1 MKRFSIL
8 ALIVA
13 GLTMATISSC
23 SKDDSSSNS
32 GSTVDSRDL
41 SIGTYIGTY
50 TSVFAGQTNTDSTGF
65 IITKGA
71 NNTISISEDGINIAT
86 SAVTS
91 SGTNFKANIPA
102 QTIKVFNETDST
114 EMTFNII
121 GNGNNHVSFESSSKR
136 FTYSFKIVG
145 GQVDGLV
152 VETTG
157 VKQ

>member
-50 TSVFAGQTNTDSTGF
+50 TSVFSGQTNTDSTGF